1 MDQFKLVL
9 VDLKG
14 GVWWETVPA
23 CLKVLLS
30 AAEGVGGARSGLRV
44 KASDQSSRT
53 FVEELFSLFSF
64 STSSFAACRSQVR
77 SGVLVRLLKAEPQS
91 ESPKLHK
98 NV

>member
-30 AAEGVGGARSGLRV
+30 ATEGVMNEGLSWCSDA
-44 KASDQSSRT
+44 KASEQSSRT
-53 FVEELFSLFSF
+53 IVEDRFSLVSF
-64 STSSFAACRSQVR
+64 TGAFRC
-77 SGVLVRLLKAEPQS
+77 SGPLVKGGAS
-91 ESPKLHK
+91 E
-98 NV
+98 